1 MLALLTCADSAHA
14 GIEIDF
20 SGTVSQFT
28 DFIVT
33 PHSSGSPTTTEDVS
47 TDIVPGT
54 STFEGTVFLP
64 DQLTVA
70 SLHSPTGRDYNPTP
84 LITVT
89 VAHEFTFRSDVSEP
103 FSTLNLVGVSD
114 SENGTYEFTMSH
126 VVNHV
131 GLFGALADLEATGLS
146 VASLTDPIEQRI
158 ATDLSAFQRGYFIYS
173 FRDFLDNSGIR
184 FFPNGVGHDIEVLGP
199 VTSLRVITP
208 EPSTLVSASI
218 AGLIGLGLAW
228 RRRKAKLAF

>member
-1 MLALLTCADSAHA
+1 
-14 GIEIDF
+14 
-20 SGTVSQFT
+20 
-28 DFIVT
+28 
-33 PHSSGSPTTTEDVS
+33 
-47 TDIVPGT
+47 
-54 STFEGTVFLP
+54 
-64 DQLTVA
+64 
-70 SLHSPTGRDYNPTP
+70 
-84 LITVT
+84 
-89 VAHEFTFRSDVSEP
+89 
-103 FSTLNLVGVSD
+103 
-114 SENGTYEFTMSH
+114 MSH

-146 VASLTDPIEQRI
+146 VAPLTDPIEQRI
-158 ATDLSAFQRGYFIYS
+158 AADLSAFQRGYFIYS

-184 FFPNGVGHDIEVLGP
+184 LFPNGVGHDIEVVGP